1 MPTKT
6 ATVPSHLWLDERGR
20 PWIDDK
26 NVKVIEVIEALMA
39 KDWSVKQ
46 YQEDYSNYLTLAQV
60 HAALTYYYDHQ
71 AEMDA
76 EIERQRQEDE
86 TAWQAQGTDT
96 ALHRRLRAAG
106 LIP

>member
-6 ATVPSHLWLDERGR
+6 ATVASHLWLDERGR

-39 KDWSVKQ
+39 KDWSIKQ
-46 YQEDYSNYLTLAQV
+46 YQEDYNNYLTLAQV
-60 HAALTYYYDHQ
+60 HAALSYYYDHQ

-86 TAWQAQGTDT
+86 AAWQAQGKDT
-96 ALHRRLRAAG
+96 ALHRRLREAG